1 MSDEP
6 SDAQKLIAEV
16 MVTHALVYDD
26 WAVVDADFYTCAC
39 GWHLSTS
46 ASVHD
51 HAAHVAAEVDKAL
64 GGLTREEQWT
74 PITENGDRWKP
85 RTRENAERDLLA
97 ETRENLDAHGLTDFA
112 AVVAIEGESRWVS
125 GWTVTE

>member
-26 WAVVDADFYTCAC
+26 WAVLDADFYTCAC

-51 HAAHVAAEVDKAL
+51 HAAHVAVEVDKAL
-64 GGLTREEQWT
+64 GGLDRAWAAVWPDDSYLTPWHEKWNFHPNKSARE
-74 PITENGDRWKP
+74 
-85 RTRENAERDLLA
+85 LA
-97 ETRENLDAHGLTDFA
+97 EVD
-112 AVVAIEGESRWVS
+112 VADHEGTTLGSRWSS

>member
-51 HAAHVAAEVDKAL
+51 HAAHVAVEVDKAL
-64 GGLTREEQWT
+64 GGLTRKRRIDHQWRET
-74 PITENGDRWKP
+74 GEVHHDRFFEGKP
-85 RTRENAERDLLA
+85 VPKTRL
-97 ETRENLDAHGLTDFA
+97 HY
-112 AVVAIEGESRWVS
+112 VQQSRWAS

>member
-26 WAVVDADFYTCAC
+26 WAVLDADFYTCAC
-39 GWHLSTS
+39 GWHLCSS
-46 ASVHD
+46 ASV
-51 HAAHVAAEVDKAL
+51 
-64 GGLTREEQWT
+64 EECGRFH
-74 PITENGDRWKP
+74 PTEF
-85 RTRENAERDLLA
+85 E
-97 ETRENLDAHGLTDFA
+97 HG
-112 AVVAIEGESRWVS
+112 WVS

>member
-1 MSDEP
+1 MTDEP

-26 WAVVDADFYTCAC
+26 WAVLDADFYTCAC

-64 GGLTREEQWT
+64 GGLTQ
-74 PITENGDRWKP
+74 
-85 RTRENAERDLLA
+85 ERVGVPVRLPTGIACDCGNEA
-97 ETRENLDAHGLTDFA
+97 HPSWCETRCARFRVSTAPNH
-112 AVVAIEGESRWVS
+112 RWVS

>member
-6 SDAQKLIAEV
+6 SAAQKLIAEV

-26 WAVVDADFYTCAC
+26 WAVLDADFYTCAC

-64 GGLTREEQWT
+64 GGLTREHVSGMRVGDDPLLE
-74 PITENGDRWKP
+74 PIY
-85 RTRENAERDLLA
+85 
-97 ETRENLDAHGLTDFA
+97 
-112 AVVAIEGESRWVS
+112 ESRFVS
-125 GWTVTE
+125 GWTVTK

>member
-64 GGLTREEQWT
+64 GGLTREPGTAYPEM
-74 PITENGDRWKP
+74 
-85 RTRENAERDLLA
+85 
-97 ETRENLDAHGLTDFA
+97 
-112 AVVAIEGESRWVS
+112 RWVS
-125 GWTVTE
+125 GGTVTE

>member
-26 WAVVDADFYTCAC
+26 WAVLDADFYTCAC

-51 HAAHVAAEVDKAL
+51 HAAHVAVEVDKAL
-64 GGLTREEQWT
+64 GGLKRE
-74 PITENGDRWKP
+74 IRG
-85 RTRENAERDLLA
+85 
-97 ETRENLDAHGLTDFA
+97 
-112 AVVAIEGESRWVS
+112 SRGVTTHVRFVS

>member
-39 GWHLSTS
+39 GWRLSSS

-51 HAAHVAAEVDKAL
+51 HAAHVAVEVDKAL
-64 GGLTREEQWT
+64 GGLTRQRRKILASGVILSADAEGWE
-74 PITENGDRWKP
+74 GYA
-85 RTRENAERDLLA
+85 TRQSR
-97 ETRENLDAHGLTDFA
+97 FA
-112 AVVAIEGESRWVS
+112 S

>member
-51 HAAHVAAEVDKAL
+51 HAAYVAAEVDKAL
-64 GGLTREEQWT
+64 GGLTVEWAPCRDHCGIGTIYEQSMIH
-74 PITENGDRWKP
+74 P
-85 RTRENAERDLLA
+85 TRAAAEKRCRQAYTNPGAWDI
-97 ETRENLDAHGLTDFA
+97 RRRF
-112 AVVAIEGESRWVS
+112 ISS